1 MGFGYRWVK
10 AISPPARRRGFG
22 FPPGTSLSSD
32 RFDGM
37 IGMQGMLRA
46 ALDFLSEIMARI
58 LLHSRRIMAASVL
71 LLLVGVV
78 ALSTATRRPGLQV
91 STGPW
96 HTWKAGLMTK
106 AEGQEACKL
115 RVTAAALTL
124 QAAPQESPAPA
135 PSIYLPHE
143 ETIPPALP
151 LIAQIRHFR
160 APPTLG

>member
-1 MGFGYRWVK
+1 MEL
-10 AISPPARRRGFG
+10 PETP
-22 FPPGTSLSSD
+22 LSWGW
-32 RFDGM
+32 FDD
-37 IGMQGMLRA
+37 IIRMQETLRA
-46 ALDFLSEIMARI
+46 ALDFLDENMARI
-58 LLHSRRIMAASVL
+58 LLHSRRIMAAGVL

-78 ALSTATRRPGLQV
+78 ALSTATRRPCLQV

-96 HTWKAGLMTK
+96 HTWKAGHMTK
-106 AEGQEACKL
+106 AEGHEACKL
-115 RVTAAALTL
+115 RANAAALTF